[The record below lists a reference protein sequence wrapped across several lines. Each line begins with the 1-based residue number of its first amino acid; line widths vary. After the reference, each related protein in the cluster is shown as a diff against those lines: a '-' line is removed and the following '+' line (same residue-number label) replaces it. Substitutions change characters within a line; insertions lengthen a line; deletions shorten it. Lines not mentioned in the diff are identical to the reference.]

1 MAGYGLIRKIKFLEE
16 QLDALGMTWGHNR
29 YGSAGDFGDTLTV
42 MPKEG
47 CLPHYARDA
56 ELFVGTIEG
65 LQIWLQGI
73 EWARRYDT
81 ILGLQTEQRRARAE
95 QTEHNKQ
102 LMKKIK
108 EAGEMEKA

>member
-16 QLDALGMTWGHNR
+16 QLDRLGMTWGHNK
-29 YGSAGDFGDTLTV
+29 YGSPGDFGDTLAV

-73 EWARRYDT
+73 EWARRYDI
-81 ILGLQTEQRRARAE
+81 ILGLQTEQRRVRAE
-95 QTEHNKQ
+95 QNEHNKQ
-102 LMKKIK
+102 LMKHLKD
-108 EAGEMEKA
+108 EKVEVVQ

>member
-1 MAGYGLIRKIKFLEE
+1 MAGYGLIRKIKYLEE
-16 QLDALGMTWGHNR
+16 QLDALGMTWGHNK
-29 YGSAGDFGDTLTV
+29 YGSPGDFGDTLTV

-73 EWARRYDT
+73 EWARRYDI